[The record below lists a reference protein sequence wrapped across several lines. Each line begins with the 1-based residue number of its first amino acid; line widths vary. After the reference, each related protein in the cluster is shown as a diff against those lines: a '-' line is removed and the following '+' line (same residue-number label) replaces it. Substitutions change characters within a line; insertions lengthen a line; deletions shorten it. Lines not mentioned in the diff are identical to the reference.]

1 MPETTYFFEN
11 DYSPVVSPKL
21 ENLPGSISNGISDI
35 KKRYHPDF
43 GFKELIEYKPKSG
56 WAYLADL
63 ISKYPKR
70 ERMMNI
76 IKYLNQHK
84 EVTMGS
90 MDRLLSEFEVSM
102 SEIDKKRVIGEIYR

>member
-1 MPETTYFFEN
+1 MPEATYSIEN
-11 DYSPVVSPKL
+11 GETSVVSPKL
-21 ENLPGSISNGISDI
+21 SKLPSSISNGISDI

-56 WAYLADL
+56 WEYLADL

-76 IKYLNQHK
+76 IKFLNQHK

-90 MDRLLSEFEVSM
+90 MDKLLT
-102 SEIDKKRVIGEIYR
+102 D